1 MSPFLRTFLAVTA
14 VVGCVGFP
22 VIVYLYGWYHGVKWA
37 KETIERKAGV
47 RIESDLRIIH
57 DAPPEA
63 RE

>member
-1 MSPFLRTFLAVTA
+1 MTKPLLLL
-14 VVGCVGFP
+14 VVLLF
-22 VIVYLYGWYHGVKWA
+22 VYLYGWYHGVKWA

-47 RIESDLRIIH
+47 RIESDLRIVP